1 MVRSGKNSVKRGVW
15 IAEEDEK
22 VPAFVSK
29 HGSGDWT
36 TAPKKE
42 G

>member
-1 MVRSGKNSVKRGVW
+1 MVRSEKNGVKRGVW
-15 IAEEDEK
+15 NAEEDAK

-29 HGSGDWT
+29 HGSSEWT